1 MARGHAGMPTAE
13 NVVISKAWLLAMLSR
28 IDNDD
33 SMRARV
39 LRLESEFR
47 ARIDAHVESLPQAQ
61 ALFKKFKTSPFVLM
75 MYSRRQG
82 YSRISQ
88 IESDILPAK
97 LFSSME
103 TSAGRMIEEIVL
115 PELGWA
121 CVASEMHTA
130 NSALDGKKIDESG
143 LKVATLKSGPACL
156 NDEMSEN
163 FADAIISHVQAW
175 ANDADVSEVD
185 FTYGVLYGTKKQS
198 NKKDWHIIRN
208 LADKLGTEVFSV
220 HSNGRWDCKF
230 EHNGIT
236 VTATIRIGKEWWDFF
251 GGEQFLVELCIAL
264 IRACVTPGDADPQ
277 NQQYDISDLA
287 QIVSTADLDPGFNV
301 ALLQREQV
309 PWLFFLARHF
319 CDQLTP

>member
-1 MARGHAGMPTAE
+1 MARGHPGMPTAE
-13 NVVISKAWLLAMLSR
+13 DVTISKSWLLNMLRR

-33 SMRARV
+33 SLRARV

-47 ARIDAHVESLPQAQ
+47 SRIDSHVESLPQAQ
-61 ALFKKFKTSPFVLM
+61 SSFKKFKTSPFVLM

-103 TSAGRMIEEIVL
+103 TSAGKMIEEIVL
-115 PELGWA
+115 PEMGWA
-121 CVASEMHTA
+121 CVTSEMHTA
-130 NSALDGKKIDESG
+130 NSALDGKKLDDTG

-163 FADAIISHVQAW
+163 FADAIISHVGAW
-175 ANDADVSEVD
+175 ANDADVSDVN

-208 LADKLGTEVFSV
+208 LSDKLGSEVFSI

-236 VTATIRIGKEWWDFF
+236 VTATIRVGKEWWDFL

-264 IRACVTPGDADPQ
+264 IRACVTPGETDPSTQ
-277 NQQYDISDLA
+277 EYVISDLA
-287 QIVSTADLDPGFNV
+287 QIVSTAGVPADFNV
-301 ALLQREQV
+301 ALLQREQI

-319 CDQLTP
+319 CDRLTP